1 MRVPNPLAAADRVNP
16 MRLVADR
23 AFDVTL
29 RRRFFPHLDF
39 TAPAGD
45 PGWFGPSSAVWYVH
59 EHAPVLSIGL
69 AAAATIETLH
79 PDFAWM
85 GYDHTRAIVRVD
97 GVPTGEFDWEGLL
110 VRGGHSF
117 AFFASVAYGP
127 TTAAERVT
135 RAVSGMHHRIR
146 GVRPDGRAYDADDP
160 ETLRWAYATV
170 VWGIATAHERYHA
183 RPLRG
188 ARIDDYYREFVRV
201 GEALGGT
208 DLPATKADVR
218 DYLDAALPL
227 MGVTQP
233 TIETLALTD
242 PKSNPLPLRPILEL
256 LQWSVLDLQP
266 EWAQRL
272 LRVRRRSR
280 AETLA
285 RRVAMWSA
293 LNAMHYGPG
302 PIAEVRQARARIRA
316 APVRGAAVP
325 AQLAVAAAAA

>member
-1 MRVPNPLAAADRVNP
+1 MRVPNPFEVADRVNP
-16 MRLVADR
+16 MRLLADR
-23 AFDVTL
+23 AFEITL

-39 TAPAGD
+39 AGPAGD
-45 PGWFGPSSAVWYVH
+45 PGWFGPSSAVWHVH
-59 EHAPVLSIGL
+59 EHAPALSLGL

-97 GVPTGEFDWEGLL
+97 GVPTGEFDREGLL

-117 AFFASVAYGP
+117 AFFAAVAYGP
-127 TTAAERVT
+127 TDAAERVT

-183 RPLRG
+183 RPVDE
-188 ARIDDYYREFVRV
+188 IDDYYREFARV

-208 DLPATKADVR
+208 DLPATKADVI
-218 DYLDAALPL
+218 DYLDASLPL
-227 MGVTQP
+227 MAVTPP
-233 TIETLALTD
+233 TVDTLALTA
-242 PKSNPLPLRPILEL
+242 PESNPLPLRPFLDV

-280 AETLA
+280 PETLA
-285 RRVAMWSA
+285 RRAAMWSVV
-293 LNAMHYGPG
+293 NGMHYGTG
-302 PIAEVRQARARIRA
+302 PINEVRQARSRVRSAAHEDDDAPRA
-316 APVRGAAVP
+316 NA
-325 AQLAVAAAAA
+325 AVAA